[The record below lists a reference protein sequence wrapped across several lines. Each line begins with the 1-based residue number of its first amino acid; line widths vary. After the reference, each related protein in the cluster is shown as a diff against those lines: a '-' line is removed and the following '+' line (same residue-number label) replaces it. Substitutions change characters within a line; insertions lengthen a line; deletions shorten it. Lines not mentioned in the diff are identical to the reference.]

1 MSEPALYAALFLR
14 LVRADPAALLE
25 AEMELTEAF
34 QLPAAFRLHWQ
45 AHQVAVAEAQLAR
58 AFLEAPAV
66 MAATLGLVGVVVLLL
81 CQPTVALAAM
91 ADKGSSS

>member
-34 QLPAAFRLHWQ
+34 QLPAAFRSHWQ
-45 AHQVAVAEAQLAR
+45 VHQVAAAEAQLAR
-58 AFLEAPAV
+58 AFLEATAV
-66 MAATLGLVGVVVLLL
+66 PVLHHLRPLNLLEILGR
-81 CQPTVALAAM
+81 
-91 ADKGSSS
+91 